1 MASRFIQDLS
11 VDTGSIANI
20 VDYPRNGLKVSLNAT
35 DYEAERVRKEAQEP
49 KKGEFKEDNEDV
61 PHGDEK
67 DIGDDGDINGDGDK
81 VENSDDAEET
91 AAVKSSDDPMEGDII
106 KKSEGPEEALSSVTK
121 RGDELEGDEL
131 EGVQLEGDEIKGV
144 QLEGEEI
151 IKGVQLGGDEIKGG
165 DVIGANDEA
174 DEGVEVEEADTGDE
188 PNEGDDPMG
197 DDDEV
202 SDESEDD
209 QSEGSDESDYDDDTD
224 DDEALEGVAAN
235 ASEQV
240 DGIELANIGRKVKEE
255 SDEEESDTDDQDS
268 DFEEEQPKS
277 DKGFIKVI
285 TLSQSFGVIIQGSGA
300 TLSPQTKRKARSGKY
315 IMIQLKNEPDI
326 PKQSNVVIELQPN
339 VCELFGKDAYDAME
353 KGDWTKMIQVAK
365 KYGYPYPEML
375 NKIRASQGK
384 APIKIK
390 SRN

>member
-11 VDTGSIANI
+11 IDTGTIANI
-20 VDYPRNGLKVSLNAT
+20 IDYPRNGLKVSLSAT
-35 DYEAERVRKEAQEP
+35 DYETERVRKEAQEP
-49 KKGEFKEDNEDV
+49 KKSEFKEDNEDV

-67 DIGDDGDINGDGDK
+67 DTGDIGDISGDGDGDGK

-91 AAVKSSDDPMEGDII
+91 AAAKSSDDPMEGDTI
-106 KKSEGPEEALSSVTK
+106 KKSEGPEEVTASVTK
-121 RGDELEGDEL
+121 KADEL
-131 EGVQLEGDEIKGV
+131 EGVQL
-144 QLEGEEI
+144 QGE
-151 IKGVQLGGDEIKGG
+151 EIKGG
-165 DVIGANDEA
+165 DVTGANDEA
-174 DEGVEVEEADTGDE
+174 DEGVEVEEAEVGDE

-240 DGIELANIGRKVKEE
+240 DGIELANIGLKGREE
-255 SDEEESDTDDQDS
+255 SDEEESDTDQDS
-268 DFEEEQPKS
+268 DFEEEQPKAS
-277 DKGFIKVI
+277 KGFIRVM

-326 PKQSNVVIELQPN
+326 PKHSNVVIELQPD
-339 VCELFGKDAYDAME
+339 VCELFGKDAYDSME

-365 KYGYPYPEML
+365 KNGYPYPEVL
-375 NKIRASQGK
+375 NKMRASLGK

-390 SRN
+390 PRN